1 MTPTDRPITVEDL
14 RRKALRIKD
23 QAEAEVLHLREER
36 ATQIVAAGVA
46 VVVAAVA
53 LAYYLGRRRNCR

>member
-23 QAEAEVLHLREER
+23 QAESEVLRLREER
-36 ATQIVAAGVA
+36 ATQVVAAGVA
-46 VVVAAVA
+46 VVLVAVT
-53 LAYYLGRRRNCR
+53 LAYYLGRRKNCR